1 MITPEIRAK
10 IERKLLVNES
20 IVWAGKPIARAFS
33 KHTIGMMLFGI
44 PWCAI
49 SFTIFAAFMHSIWFS
64 TGDATIKMNGTLR
77 SVEEMS
83 MWVKCGMTAF
93 FIPFITIGLCT
104 LLAPLW
110 YYLSQKASVYVVT
123 NQRAIRFG
131 RFLRTSWRAPELEF
145 IDREEGRNGRGSLF
159 FATTSTGKGGTRLV
173 GFENLD
179 IHDLPAAERA
189 LQALYEREV

>member
-1 MITPEIRAK
+1 MITPEIYAK
-10 IERKLLVNES
+10 INRKLLVNES
-20 IVWAGKPIARAFS
+20 IVWVGKPIACAFS
-33 KHTIGMMLFGI
+33 KYTIGLMLFGI
-44 PWCAI
+44 PWSAI
-49 SFTIFAAFMHSIWFS
+49 SFTICALVMHSIWLVEGG
-64 TGDATIKMNGTLR
+64 TPIEINGTPTT
-77 SVEEMS
+77 VAEMS
-83 MWVKCGMTAF
+83 IWIKLGMTAF

-110 YYLSQKASVYVVT
+110 YYFSQKASVYVVT

-131 RFLRTSWRAPELEF
+131 RFWRTSWRAPELEF

-189 LQALYEREV
+189 LKALYERA